1 MARIKGTVMDP
12 NGAVIVTP
20 RPSLIFEGKNGAR
33 TAMANDSGDYEINLA
48 AGIYKISSDTPG
60 FYPFRRAQFRV
71 LPASALI
78 INVVLKPRYLTRG
91 TTVSATES
99 ADDLAPVPKY
109 EEFHV
114 PRSVVS
120 LLIQFQRKRKA
131 NGKIEYEE
139 AVLTY
144 DALTIY
150 ADKLSF
156 NKARLQLNATGRRVV
171 VEDGKQRVK
180 VKRAAVS
187 FKGGEPIVDLRR

>member
-1 MARIKGTVMDP
+1 M
-12 NGAVIVTP
+12 
-20 RPSLIFEGKNGAR
+20 
-33 TAMANDSGDYEINLA
+33 
-48 AGIYKISSDTPG
+48 
-60 FYPFRRAQFRV
+60 
-71 LPASALI
+71 
-78 INVVLKPRYLTRG
+78 
-91 TTVSATES
+91 
-99 ADDLAPVPKY
+99 Y